1 MLPYFERTDLSSGY
15 VYNGTP
21 LASDDTLIV
30 AQSYD
35 NVVSINDLLS
45 NISPSLDSDILL
57 VAKEYKIQLLREEN
71 TANLETAFEY
81 PASSGCTFDISNK
94 KIQEYLGL
102 NSLKDSFVYPYEYFG
117 NGDSSIVFTS
127 STDVTNFFNAALT
140 QFNTIQQGRFRVAGD
155 AVKAVTITTNLTDAL
170 DTVFNIVY

>member
-1 MLPYFERTDLSSGY
+1 MLPYFERTDLSAGY

-35 NVVSINDLLS
+35 NAVSINDLLS
-45 NISPSLDSDILL
+45 NISPSSDSDILL

-81 PASSGCTFDISNK
+81 PVSSGCTFDISNK

-127 STDVTNFFNAALT
+127 ATDVTNFFNAALT

>member
-1 MLPYFERTDLSSGY
+1 MLPYFERTDLSAGY

-21 LASDDTLIV
+21 LASNDTLIV

-71 TANLETAFEY
+71 TANLETALEY

-127 STDVTNFFNAALT
+127 ATDVTNFFNAALT

>member
-1 MLPYFERTDLSSGY
+1 MLSYFERKELFAGDI
-15 VYNGTP
+15 YNGTP
-21 LASDDTLIV
+21 LASDDTLII
-30 AQSYD
+30 AESYD
-35 NVVSINDLLS
+35 SSIVINELLS
-45 NISPSLDSDILL
+45 NIDASQNDDILL
-57 VAKEYKIQLLREEN
+57 VAKQYKVQLLKEDN

-81 PASSGCTFDISNK
+81 PVSSYNTFDISNK

-117 NGDSSIVFTS
+117 NGQSSIFFAS

-140 QFNTIQQGRFRVAGD
+140 KFNTIQQGRFRLAGD

>member
-1 MLPYFERTDLSSGY
+1 MLPYFERTDLSAGDI
-15 VYNGTP
+15 YNGTP

-35 NVVSINDLLS
+35 NVASINDLLS
-45 NISPSLDSDILL
+45 NISPSLDSTILL
-57 VAKEYKIQLLREEN
+57 VAKAYKIQLLREEN

-127 STDVTNFFNAALT
+127 ATDVTNFFNAALT

>member
-1 MLPYFERTDLSSGY
+1 MLPYFERTDLIAGY

-71 TANLETAFEY
+71 TANLEMAFEY
-81 PASSGCTFDISNK
+81 PVSSGCTFDISNK

-102 NSLKDSFVYPYEYFG
+102 NSLKDSFTYPYEYFG

-127 STDVTNFFNAALT
+127 ATDVTNFFNAALT

>member
-1 MLPYFERTDLSSGY
+1 MLPYFERTDLSAGY

-71 TANLETAFEY
+71 TANLETALEY

-127 STDVTNFFNAALT
+127 ATDVTNFFNAALT

>member
-1 MLPYFERTDLSSGY
+1 MLPYFERTDLSAGY

-21 LASDDTLIV
+21 LASNDTLIV

-71 TANLETAFEY
+71 TANLETALEY
-81 PASSGCTFDISNK
+81 PVSSGCTFDISNK

-127 STDVTNFFNAALT
+127 ATDVTNFFNAALT

>member
-1 MLPYFERTDLSSGY
+1 MLPYFERTDLSAGY

-45 NISPSLDSDILL
+45 NISPSSDSDILL

-127 STDVTNFFNAALT
+127 ATDVTNFFNAALT